1 MQAWE
6 ERREEAEEMGISEPA
21 ELQIGEAIVLLLE
34 LLKTEPLTIVI
45 DALDECSPARRHEL
59 LEALDILIQRSSN
72 MLKVFVSS
80 RDDNDIVCRLSI
92 TPNVIIN
99 ARDNHYDI
107 TRFVRREVDKAI
119 SNKRLLS
126 GKVSQQLRHDIIT
139 TLTLKARAM

>member
-34 LLKTEPLTIVI
+34 LLETEPLTIVI

-99 ARDNHYDI
+99 ARDNDYDI

>member
-34 LLKTEPLTIVI
+34 LLETEPLTIVI
-45 DALDECSPARRHEL
+45 DALDECDPARRHEL

-72 MLKVFVSS
+72 MLKIFVSS